1 MICGHGNAKG
11 RYTLEVIRHVF
22 GGGVE
27 VVAAITNNVDTA
39 THSENYME
47 FPHFFCGLNRVPL

>member
-39 THSENYME
+39 THSEN
-47 FPHFFCGLNRVPL
+47 FFLAFFVGMCYYFSYI